1 MENISPPP
9 DTNTQQPQR
18 LMFEQTEQH
27 PWLPDN
33 VDFDAWSFSDLPGDT
48 YAVPFLDFSYLP
60 PDHHYSPQPPQKRR
74 RGRPYTGCLTCRDRK
89 IKCDGGRPVCSNCE
103 KSRHYACRGYLDF
116 DAAKSKARIATHDVH
131 TTALSD
137 APDTALAQSPI
148 PFQQQFHAG
157 TRSPGEKYA
166 VHQSKVRSPLHV
178 GGRSQS
184 TPSNVTATEDG
195 QPTSWEDLIPRSE
208 IQSERLDNDGVPS
221 HTALTLVDNQLDNQ
235 NEQATVGSD
244 YKDYD
249 LLLHYKK
256 VVCHIMMPTIDI
268 VRNPWL
274 QIYLPMAMRDP
285 PTASQLALRYALMSV
300 AAYNLAQADDPRA
313 HKDDQRAVH
322 YRSKAA
328 EILKDL
334 VHSCMEEKDTS
345 DRCASLAAAMSL
357 ISTDVFGD
365 DGFDC
370 NVNVNMAKRIVQKTG
385 GERFWTSTHET
396 SVLYQIF
403 RCYDMVAST
412 TRSGPNDPS
421 SQNSSQKS
429 TGSVASDQS
438 ESPSDESAN
447 EGLLDTATLRED
459 VFPYQG
465 HYILDTTFGIGL
477 RTMSLLHR
485 TIRLS
490 MLCAQ
495 HKARSSRW
503 PDDLSQDVG
512 ALRNQLHRIA
522 ENPASFIPSVSGH
535 QMVPRLDSREC
546 RATVASLGSST
557 QPRSLFPGVI
567 CDELMENHQWA
578 FHYAVI
584 VYYYRVFSTLSAAL
598 QQQQQ
603 QHNIIEADN
612 SDANCQRYVDKILE
626 RLENIDC
633 LTRGTDVRPANTLWP
648 AFVAAAEAVNVD
660 LRHRALLWF
669 SRAAR
674 QGIGNI
680 PRAKHLTMEIWRR
693 VDRQLPPD
701 EPSSSFS
708 SNQGLGPVDWREVM
722 EELGSLIM
730 LT

>member
-1 MENISPPP
+1 MEDISATP
-9 DTNTQQPQR
+9 DTSGQQSHR
-18 LMFEQTEQH
+18 SIFEQTEQH
-27 PWLPDN
+27 PWLPDT
-33 VDFDAWSFSDLPGDT
+33 VDFDAWSFSELPGDS
-48 YAVPFLDFSYLP
+48 YAVPFLEFPYLA
-60 PDHHYSPQPPQKRR
+60 PDHRFSPQPPLKRR

-103 KSRHYACRGYLDF
+103 KSRHYACRGYLDL
-116 DAAKSKARIATHDVH
+116 DAAKNKARIATRVH
-131 TTALSD
+131 TTLSD
-137 APDTALAQSPI
+137 GPDTALAQSPI
-148 PFQQQFHAG
+148 SQPQGFHASTG
-157 TRSPGEKYA
+157 SPPENYA
-166 VHQSKVRSPLHV
+166 APGSKVRSPSNV
-178 GGRSQS
+178 GGRAQS
-184 TPSNVTATEDG
+184 MPQNVRTPGDG
-195 QPTSWEDLIPRSE
+195 QLTSRGEFNPLPETQPEW
-208 IQSERLDNDGVPS
+208 LDNDGVKS
-221 HTALTLVDNQLDNQ
+221 HTALALVDNQ
-235 NEQATVGSD
+235 NELATVGSD
-244 YKDYD
+244 YEDYE

-256 VVCHIMMPTIDI
+256 VVCHIMMPTID
-268 VRNPWL
+268 VARNPWL

-300 AAYNLAQADDPRA
+300 AAYNLAQQADDPRA
-313 HKDDQRAVH
+313 HKDDRRALH

-334 VHSCMEEKDTS
+334 VDSRMEEKDAS

-365 DGFDC
+365 GGFDC
-370 NVNVNMAKRIVQKTG
+370 NINVNMAKRIVQKTG

-412 TRSGPNDPS
+412 ARSGPNDASPQSS
-421 SQNSSQKS
+421 SQASAV
-429 TGSVASDQS
+429 SVASDHF
-438 ESPSDESAN
+438 ESPSDESADV
-447 EGLLDTATLRED
+447 ETLDAATGREKI
-459 VFPYQG
+459 FPYQG
-465 HYILDTTFGIGL
+465 HYILDTTFGIGI

-490 MLCAQ
+490 TLCAQ

-503 PDDLSQDVG
+503 PDDLSQDVE

-522 ENPASFIPSVSGH
+522 ENPASFIPSVSDH
-535 QMVPRLDSREC
+535 QMVPRLDSTDR
-546 RATVASLGSST
+546 RATVSSLGSST
-557 QPRSLFPGVI
+557 QPRSLLPRVI

-584 VYYYRVFSTLSAAL
+584 VYYYRVFSTLSSAPPPPPPPP
-598 QQQQQ
+598 QQ
-603 QHNIIEADN
+603 QHNMHTAN
-612 SDANCQRYVDKILE
+612 SSDADCQRYVDKILE

-633 LTRGTDVRPANTLWP
+633 LTRGTDIRPANTLWP

-680 PRAKHLTMEIWRR
+680 PRAKQLTMEIWRR